1 MKRSSEYEAFAVVT
15 PGLET
20 LAAAELRELGLAVT
34 DTETG
39 GVSFRT
45 AAAGLY
51 GANLRLRT
59 VSRII
64 VRVAAFRATAFWE
77 LEKQAKQIPWEGFVA
92 PGGRV
97 TFGVTARKSRLYHQ
111 QAIAQRL
118 ADAVAQRVSG
128 ATESDDPSAQLFVV
142 RASHDEFTI
151 SADSSGALLHQR
163 GYRQAPAKA
172 PLRET
177 LAAAMLLGAGW
188 DGTVALLDPFCG
200 SGTIVIEAALLAR
213 RIPPGW
219 NRSFGFEGWPSFD
232 AALWRKIRTEA
243 EVGVLARAPGRIA
256 GSDRDAG
263 AIDAARSNAAR
274 AGVDGD
280 VELQQLALSGV
291 IPPAERGWII
301 TNPPYGVRVG
311 EAARLRDLYARFG
324 QLATTRF
331 SDWSIGMLSADQR
344 LTGHTRLQLEET
356 WRSRTGG
363 IPVRF
368 LIRQSE
374 VTL

>member
-1 MKRSSEYEAFAVVT
+1 LKRSSEYEAFAVVA

-77 LEKQAKQIPWEGFVA
+77 LEKQAKKIPWEGFVA

-111 QAIAQRL
+111 RAIAQRL

-163 GYRQAPAKA
+163 GYRQATAKA

-188 DGTVALLDPFCG
+188 NGTVALLDPFCG
-200 SGTIVIEAALLAR
+200 SGTIVIEAAQLAR

-243 EVGVLARAPGRIA
+243 EVGVLARAPGRIV

-263 AIDAARSNAAR
+263 AIDAARANAAR

-344 LTGHTRLQLEET
+344 LTGHTRLPLEET

>member
-1 MKRSSEYEAFAVVT
+1 LKRSSEYEAFAVVA

-77 LEKQAKQIPWEGFVA
+77 LEKQAKKIPWEGFVA

-111 QAIAQRL
+111 RAIAQRL

-163 GYRQAPAKA
+163 GYRQATAKA

-188 DGTVALLDPFCG
+188 NGTVALLDPFCG

-243 EVGVLARAPGRIA
+243 EVGVLARAPGRIV

-263 AIDAARSNAAR
+263 AIDAARANAAR

-344 LTGHTRLQLEET
+344 LTGHTRLPLEET